1 MPLGYHETY
10 KIYETCSYSDGST
23 LVNTVWRVPSIFNIK
38 ESGLVDGVSVEFLVT
53 SYSYK

>member
-38 ESGLVDGVSVEFLVT
+38 ESGLAYGVSAELSVT